1 MSEEKLSVI
10 QDLLEDIKA
19 ILILSTN
26 DKIQEAKKQLL
37 KEGSEQKKICDLYDD
52 NTTQNIANAIKKPPE
67 YANSNLSQLR
77 RKELIKTIERKRQKI
92 HVQRLR

>member
-37 KEGSEQKKICDLYDD
+37 KEGSEQKKIYDLCDDS
-52 NTTQNIANAIKKPPE
+52 TTRDIANTIKKSPE
-67 YANSNLSQLR
+67 YVDSNLSRLR
-77 RKELIKTIERKRQKI
+77 RKGLIKTIEKEKQKI
-92 HVQRLR
+92 HKQRF

>member
-37 KEGSEQKKICDLYDD
+37 KEGSEQKKIYDLCDG
-52 NTTQNIANAIKKPPE
+52 NTTQNIANTIKKSPM
-67 YANSNLSQLR
+67 YVNSNLSQLR
-77 RKELIKTIERKRQKI
+77 RKGLIKTIERERQKI
-92 HVQRLR
+92 HEQRF